1 MQSTQQQEF
10 WRTRNSS
17 WYLQTLWKSL
27 IWGWIRIEPKSLAAT
42 PSDKSYAILTAS
54 REIHPFLLTVKAGK
68 ANQNLK
74 LLQTFLILSHL
85 TPNTEGVKKKGR
97 IKEFSSRF
105 LPYKKAKT
113 KRRKAK
119 TKIYAVF
126 PQYSLEISSRT
137 FNDTKIRKSF
147 IYYGEV

>member
-1 MQSTQQQEF
+1 MQSRQQQEF

-27 IWGWIRIEPKSLAAT
+27 IWGWIRIEPKSLAAR

-54 REIHPFLLTVKAGK
+54 REIHPFLLTVKVGK

-85 TPNTEGVKKKGR
+85 TPNTEGGKKKER